1 MWKESEVIAQA
12 ARCIRHNL
20 YTHRIRKEPHRKAE
34 EPKALNG
41 IDRNLAYPLQLN
53 TG

>member
-1 MWKESEVIAQA
+1 MFIQG
-12 ARCIRHNL
+12 
-20 YTHRIRKEPHRKAE
+20 YTLEKYILIGVLSYLKIKAI
-34 EPKALNG
+34 NG